1 MTIKRLTAALAA
13 LLLAA
18 SAGATELN
26 DTLLDLRDAHRVVL
40 TEDSSR
46 IDLQVFGRGA
56 DSTFRYD
63 YNANYSEN
71 ASSLV
76 RSGSRGWD
84 FSNIQLGKKR
94 PGRWSTEFRMG
105 GLGFG
110 FVSGLGAPAGLDVDM
125 ASSYEIFADLVSFH
139 RVSPDQHHDFSLGFG
154 LDWRNFRMT
163 GTNRFVK
170 EGAAISVAPYPD
182 GAEADFS
189 RIKVFSL
196 TFPFRYSYNFGSGRK
211 WNVNVAAILKVN
223 TYASLKTRYSL
234 DGRDYKEFSKDIRQ
248 KPVSVDLMA
257 GFGWKFLGVYVKY
270 DPCRVLNKA
279 FTPRFNALTTGLT
292 FFF

>member
-1 MTIKRLTAALAA
+1 MNIKRLTAALAA
-13 LLLAA
+13 LLTGLA
-18 SAGATELN
+18 AGATELN

-40 TEDSSR
+40 IEDSAQ
-46 IDLQVFGRGA
+46 IDFHVSGQGA
-56 DSTFRYD
+56 DSAYRYD
-63 YNANYSEN
+63 FKANFSEN
-71 ASSLV
+71 STSFLQTK
-76 RSGSRGWD
+76 SRGWD
-84 FSNIQLGKKR
+84 FSNILLGKQR
-94 PGRWSTEFRMG
+94 PGRWSTEFRTG

-110 FVSGLGAPAGLDVDM
+110 FVNALNAPAGLDVDM

-139 RVSPDQHHDFSLGFG
+139 RISPDQRHDFSLGFG

-170 EGAAISVAPYPD
+170 EGAAIFTSPYPD
-182 GAEADFS
+182 GAEPDFS

-223 TYASLKTRYSL
+223 TYASLKTRYTL

-257 GFGWKFLGVYVKY
+257 GFGWKFLGVYAKY
-270 DPCRVLNKA
+270 DPCRVLNKDFA
-279 FTPRFNALTTGLT
+279 PRFNAFSAGLT